1 MLFTRID
8 RPAGTREAGFEI
20 PCGRTAIACHP
31 IAAALRRAGGPGPL
45 AGGLDPAQPIL
56 REGGDAMSESLGHVT
71 GRKPVLEYLPVG
83 LFGSVMGLT
92 GLSVA
97 WRLASL
103 RYGVPEGIA
112 LAIAGLAVLAF
123 VLVLAG
129 YVVKIATAFAA
140 VRSEFR
146 HPIAGNLFGTVLVS
160 LLLLPIVLEPFA
172 HRLAQILWV
181 VGAAGMFAFAWLIVS
196 RWMSDRQQVAHA
208 TPAWIIPVV
217 GLLDVPLALPALGLP
232 PMHGLMVLA
241 LAVGLFFALPLFT
254 LIFSRLLFE
263 PPLPD
268 PLKPSLMI
276 LVAPFAVGY
285 STYTVTAA
293 QTDLFAEALYML
305 TLFMLAVLLGQLRN
319 LPLCCPFRV
328 SWWAVSFPLAACSIA
343 ALHFA
348 AARPSLVS
356 DSIALALLVLA
367 TLIIAALL
375 CRTLL
380 GIVKGELR
388 TLST

>member
-1 MLFTRID
+1 MLD
-8 RPAGTREAGFEI
+8 
-20 PCGRTAIACHP
+20 
-31 IAAALRRAGGPGPL
+31 
-45 AGGLDPAQPIL
+45 
-56 REGGDAMSESLGHVT
+56 
-71 GRKPVLEYLPVG
+71 YLPVG

-97 WRLASL
+97 WRLAHQ
-103 RYGVPEGIA
+103 RYGVPDGIA
-112 LAIAGLAVLAF
+112 VVIAALAMLAF
-123 VLVLAG
+123 VLVAAG
-129 YVVKIATAFAA
+129 YAVKLVTAFAT
-140 VRSEFR
+140 VRTEFR
-146 HPIAGNLFGTVLVS
+146 HPIAGNLFGTILIS
-160 LLLLPIVLEPFA
+160 LLLLPIVLAPFA

-181 VGAAGMFAFAWLIVS
+181 IAAAGMLAFAWLIVS

-241 LAVGLFFALPLFT
+241 LAVGLFFAIPLFT

-268 PLKPSLMI
+268 ALKPSLMI

-285 STYTVTAA
+285 STYTETVG

-305 TLFMLAVLLGQLRN
+305 TLFVLAVLLGQLRT

-343 ALHFA
+343 ALRFA
-348 AARPSLVS
+348 SAQPSRIT
-356 DSIALALLVLA
+356 DGIAIALLALA
-367 TLIIAALL
+367 TLVMAWLL
-375 CRTLL
+375 GRTLV
-380 GIVKGELR
+380 GIARSELR
-388 TLST
+388 TLSA

>member
-1 MLFTRID
+1 
-8 RPAGTREAGFEI
+8 
-20 PCGRTAIACHP
+20 
-31 IAAALRRAGGPGPL
+31 
-45 AGGLDPAQPIL
+45 
-56 REGGDAMSESLGHVT
+56 MSESLGHVT